1 MCHRF
6 GRPFDT
12 MGGAL
17 LPLSVG
23 AVLDLCRAYAESLET
38 FERVLFIEEL
48 MWPFVSERE
57 NRGQPARLED
67 QA

>member
-1 MCHRF
+1 
-6 GRPFDT
+6 

-17 LPLSVG
+17 LPLSVA
-23 AVLDLCRAYAESLET
+23 AVLDVCRAYGESLET